1 LLLRCR
7 NQKYRGV
14 SNSYT
19 IHSSLF
25 TVRYSLFTEKGETMF
40 CPRCGSQNE
49 VGAVNCS
56 RCGSALPQ
64 PQSATP
70 PEPPA
75 AGNVSSG
82 DLPGSSEGGYGS
94 GSVGE
99 GPNYPG
105 PPGQPPYGGQ
115 PGYGGGQQQPG
126 YGSPYGGGQQPGYG
140 GQQSYGGGQQ
150 PGYSGAPGYGGGPGY
165 GGAPA
170 GGNVPNYL
178 VWSILTTLLCCLP
191 IGVVAI
197 VYSTQVNSKLQV
209 GDYQGALE
217 ASNKAKLWC
226 MISAGLGLGVT
237 VLWFIFAIIGAAAR

>member
-1 LLLRCR
+1 
-7 NQKYRGV
+7 
-14 SNSYT
+14 
-19 IHSSLF
+19 
-25 TVRYSLFTEKGETMF
+25 MF
-40 CPRCGSQNE
+40 CPRCGSQND
-49 VGAVNCS
+49 VGAANCS

-64 PQSATP
+64 PQTATP

-75 AGNVSSG
+75 APQVSGNIPSG
-82 DLPGSSEGGYGS
+82 DLPPSSEGNYG
-94 GSVGE
+94 GSAGE
-99 GPNYPG
+99 VSNYPG
-105 PPGQPPYGGQ
+105 PPGQSPYGGGQPGYGAGGQQGYGSPQGYGGGQQGYGGGQ
-115 PGYGGGQQQPG
+115 PGYGGGQQG
-126 YGSPYGGGQQPGYG
+126 YGGGQQG
-140 GQQSYGGGQQ
+140 YGGGQ
-150 PGYSGAPGYGGGPGY
+150 PSYGGGPGY

-217 ASNKAKLWC
+217 ASNKAKMWC
-226 MISAGLGLGVT
+226 MISAGLGVAVT